1 VRLDHLLS
9 KEHFYRHRRSEGHNV
24 SACLTVVCSWVER

>member
-9 KEHFYRHRRSEGHNV
+9 KEHFYRVLSGMRSE
-24 SACLTVVCSWVER
+24 ARM